1 MHVHIHRHV
10 QIDFKYATCIAYEFD
25 SMTGQ
30 RAEPPD
36 TVLPAGVVLGVV
48 GRAHLAHW
56 AVDGELAAT

>member
-1 MHVHIHRHV
+1 M
-10 QIDFKYATCIAYEFD
+10 AYEFD

-30 RAEPPD
+30 RAEPPH